1 MGHGDGGVTMVVK
14 KDATYLAKGIIKLLP
29 DDTDIPIVDLQRKAG
44 KGRTEGG
51 KSRDGRQ

>member
-1 MGHGDGGVTMVVK
+1 MVVK